1 MKKTWFQK
9 MQDKP
14 GYPKVLILEERFP
27 CYPAVHKLGADVGD
41 EVVLVN
47 PSEVFPLMASVPMG
61 KVITLSEICL
71 TLAKKHGV
79 KGCCTLTAGIFTMTI
94 ANAVEE
100 LKSGGDTSE
109 LSRMPW
115 WRTLKM
121 NGFLNEKYPGGQEAQ
136 KKLLELEGFTLI
148 SRGKKFQV
156 ADYEKAIFEGCL

>member
-1 MKKTWFQK
+1 

-27 CYPAVHKLGADVGD
+27 CYHAVHKMGAKVGD
-41 EVVLVN
+41 EIVLVN
-47 PSEVFPLMASVPMG
+47 PSEVIPLMAAVPKG
-61 KVITLSEICL
+61 KVITLHEICMALARKHAVSGSCSL
-71 TLAKKHGV
+71 T
-79 KGCCTLTAGIFTMTI
+79 TGIFTMTI

-100 LKSGGDTSE
+100 VKSGGGTSE
-109 LSRMPW
+109 LSQIPW

-136 KKLLELEGFTLI
+136 KMLLELEGINLI

-156 ADYEKAIFEGCL
+156 ADFEKVLYHPE

>member
-1 MKKTWFQK
+1 MKKSWFQK

-27 CYPAVHKLGADVGD
+27 CYHAVHKMGAKVGD
-41 EVVLVN
+41 EIVLVN
-47 PSEVFPLMASVPMG
+47 PSEVIPLMAAVPKG
-61 KVITLSEICL
+61 KVITLHEICMALARKHAVSGSCSL
-71 TLAKKHGV
+71 T
-79 KGCCTLTAGIFTMTI
+79 TGIFTMTI

-100 LKSGGDTSE
+100 VKSGGGTSE
-109 LSRMPW
+109 LSQIPW

-136 KKLLELEGFTLI
+136 KMLLELEGINLI

-156 ADYEKAIFEGCL
+156 ADFEKVLYHPE